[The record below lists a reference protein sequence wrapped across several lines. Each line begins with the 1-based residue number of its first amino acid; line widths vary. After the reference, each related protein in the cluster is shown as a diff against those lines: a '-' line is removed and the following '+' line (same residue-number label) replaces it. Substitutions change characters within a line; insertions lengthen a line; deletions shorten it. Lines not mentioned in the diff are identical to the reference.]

1 VILLKKVKIVIFD
14 SKNYI
19 NWLTLSRFDSIIYT
33 IKGEPVMTN
42 YMCSP
47 SYSITIR
54 VEIENRIGMFA
65 KIAMAISSAGGDL
78 GAVDIVRAEKGNLI
92 RDITVNARD
101 SEHEKMIVKAIKT
114 ISGVKVLRSMDRTF
128 TAHEGGKIEVRN
140 KLPVRDR
147 NDLSKVYTPG
157 VARVCM
163 DIHHNPQHAYRY
175 TIKGNSVAVVSDGT
189 AVLGLG
195 DIGPAAA
202 LPVMEGKAM
211 IFKEFGGI
219 DAFPIVLATKDVDEI
234 VNTVKCISPAFGGIN
249 LEDISAPRCFEVET
263 RLRKMLDIPVFHDDQ
278 HGTAVVALAALINV
292 SRLLKRDLKK
302 MKVVTVGAGAAGT
315 AITKMLLASGVK
327 DIIVCDRAGT
337 VYSGRKGMDSSKRA
351 LAKVTNPRLVR
362 GTISEALK
370 GADVFIGVSAPNL
383 ITADDIRKMA
393 KNPVVFALA
402 NPDPEI
408 SPEEAMPLVRI
419 MATGR
424 SDYPNQI
431 NNMLGFPGIF
441 RGLLDVR
448 ARGVNEA
455 VKLAAARA
463 IAHSVE
469 ASDLHEDYI
478 IPSPFDRK
486 VVDLVA
492 DAVADAARKTG
503 LAPK

>member
-1 VILLKKVKIVIFD
+1 MND
-14 SKNYI
+14 TCSTEY
-19 NWLTLSRFDSIIYT
+19 S
-33 IKGEPVMTN
+33 
-42 YMCSP
+42 CSP

-78 GAVDIVRAEKGNLI
+78 GSVDIVRVEKGKII
-92 RDITVNARD
+92 RDITVNAQNE
-101 SEHEKMIVKAIKT
+101 EHEKTIVKAIRT
-114 ISGVKVLRSMDRTF
+114 VAGVKVLRVSDRTF
-128 TAHEGGKIEVRN
+128 FAHEGGKIEIRN

-163 DIHHNPQHAYRY
+163 DIHHNREHAYRY

-195 DIGPAAA
+195 DIGPEAA

-211 IFKEFGGI
+211 IFKEFANI
-219 DAFPIVLATKDVDEI
+219 DAFPLVLNTKDVDGI
-234 VNTVKCISPAFGGIN
+234 VETVKNIAPAFGGIN
-249 LEDISAPRCFEVET
+249 LEDISAPRCFEVES

-292 SRLLKRDLKK
+292 SRLLKRDLRKFR
-302 MKVVTVGAGAAGT
+302 VVVVGAGAAGT
-315 AITKMLLASGVK
+315 AVTKILLASGIR
-327 DIIVCDRAGT
+327 DIIVCDKSGTLYAG
-337 VYSGRKGMDSSKRA
+337 RRQDMDPPRRA
-351 LAKVTNPRLVR
+351 LAKETNPRKVK
-362 GTISEALK
+362 GSIADAMK
-370 GADVFIGVSAPNL
+370 GANVFIGVSAPNV
-383 ITADDIRKMA
+383 ITADDVRTMA
-393 KNPVVFALA
+393 KDPVVFALA

-469 ASDLHEDYI
+469 TQDLQEDYI
-478 IPSPFDRK
+478 IPSPFDRR
-486 VVDLVA
+486 VA
-492 DAVADAARKTG
+492 GIVAAAVSEVAKKTG
-503 LAPK
+503 LAR

>member
-1 VILLKKVKIVIFD
+1 MKDFCVPG
-14 SKNYI
+14 
-19 NWLTLSRFDSIIYT
+19 LS
-33 IKGEPVMTN
+33 
-42 YMCSP
+42 CSP

-65 KIAMAISSAGGDL
+65 KIAMTISSAGGDL
-78 GAVDIVRAEKGNLI
+78 GSVDIVRVEKGKII
-92 RDITVNARD
+92 RDVTVNAQNE
-101 SEHEKMIVKAIKT
+101 EHEKAIVKGIRAIR
-114 ISGVKVLRSMDRTF
+114 GVKVIRIMDRTF
-128 TAHEGGKIEVRN
+128 LAHEGGKIEVKN

-163 DIHHNPQHAYRY
+163 DINQNKEHAYRY
-175 TIKGNSVAVVSDGT
+175 TIKGNAVAVVSDGT

-195 DIGPAAA
+195 DIGPEAA

-211 IFKEFGGI
+211 IFKEFAGI
-219 DAFPIVLATKDVDEI
+219 DAFPIVLATKNVDEI
-234 VNTVKCISPAFGGIN
+234 VATVKNIAPAFGGIN
-249 LEDISAPRCFEVET
+249 LEDFAAPHCFEVET
-263 RLRKMLDIPVFHDDQ
+263 RLRKLLDIPVFHDDQ

-302 MKVVTVGAGAAGT
+302 FKVIVVGAGAAGT
-315 AITKMLLASGVK
+315 AVTKIMLVSGVR
-327 DIIVCDRAGT
+327 DIIVCDRAGAL
-337 VYSGRKGMDSSKRA
+337 YSGRKKGMDPAKRE
-351 LAKVTNPRLVR
+351 LAKITNPRRVK
-362 GTISEALK
+362 GSISDAMK
-370 GADVFIGVSAPNL
+370 GADVFIGVSAPNV
-383 ITADDIRKMA
+383 ITADDIRKMS

-408 SPEEAMPLVRI
+408 APEEALPLVRI

-463 IAHSVE
+463 IAHSIE
-469 ASDLHEDYI
+469 TEELHEDYI

-486 VVDLVA
+486 VPAHVA
-492 DAVADAARKTG
+492 AAVAETARKTG
-503 LAPK
+503 LTK